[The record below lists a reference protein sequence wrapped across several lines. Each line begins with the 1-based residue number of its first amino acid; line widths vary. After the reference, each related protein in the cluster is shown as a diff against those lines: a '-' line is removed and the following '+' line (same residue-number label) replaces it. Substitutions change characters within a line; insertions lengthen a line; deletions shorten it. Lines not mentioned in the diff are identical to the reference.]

1 MRRPAC
7 VWVTVLGSLVLFD
20 LWCARNGTEGDSLSE
35 ITRTSLRTHTRAGQT
50 AFVFAWAALTSWL
63 VPHICR
69 SIKEA

>member
-1 MRRPAC
+1 MR
-7 VWVTVLGSLVLFD
+7 
-20 LWCARNGTEGDSLSE
+20 RNGTEVDSLSE